1 MTEQTPEFIYKI
13 VTRSAF
19 EAARSAGVFPR
30 MPIDGKDGFVHF
42 STAPQLG
49 ETLRLHFKGQSD
61 LVVFAVR
68 SADQADL
75 RWEASRGG
83 QLFPHGYGRLPPAAV
98 GRQVVVSVPADGS
111 VSLPDWIR

>member
-19 EAARSAGVFPR
+19 EAARSADVFPR

-49 ETLRLHFKGQSD
+49 ETLRLHFKGQSG

-68 SADQADL
+68 SADLADL

-83 QLFPHGYGRLPPAAV
+83 QLFPHLYGALLPA
-98 GRQVVVSVPADGS
+98 SVRRVDPLPLGADGRH
-111 VSLPDWIR
+111 VFPALD